1 MQMRVRANTFCHF
14 DKWPERIG
22 RKLVLNEIHF
32 QKKKQTDCGWSG
44 AKNRLEEI
52 N

>member
-32 QKKKQTDCGWSG
+32 QKKSKRTAAEVASKIDS
-44 AKNRLEEI
+44 KR
-52 N
+52 